1 MGLEFFLSFF
11 SIGVTPVGYYSS
23 AIKPPHIALAVG
35 NTA

>member
-11 SIGVTPVGYYSS
+11 WIGVTPVGCSYS
-23 AIKPPHIALAVG
+23 AIEPPHIALAVG